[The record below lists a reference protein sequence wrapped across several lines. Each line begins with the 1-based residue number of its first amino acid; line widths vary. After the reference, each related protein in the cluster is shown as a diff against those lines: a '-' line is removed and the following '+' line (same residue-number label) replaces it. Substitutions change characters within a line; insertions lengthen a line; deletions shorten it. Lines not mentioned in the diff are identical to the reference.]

1 MHSVKLAA
9 FSTDKRNN
17 SNTRI
22 CPLYCV
28 NFRPSHPS
36 EKDHCI
42 MSKAATTKKDN
53 SNLDQNAICRA
64 AKARRKNSPKKS
76 GRNAVDGFT
85 IRAAKQ
91 DRREKMQALKEQK
104 QLGLTIN
111 SCIDAVFTGAD
122 HSGMCELYSTEKE
135 RFGDDSLPV
144 PVRFSD
150 HVRSKAQDEIA
161 DWCVKN
167 PGKYE
172 YKYESGNL
180 ILVNT
185 MFIKQG

>member
-1 MHSVKLAA
+1 
-9 FSTDKRNN
+9 
-17 SNTRI
+17 
-22 CPLYCV
+22 
-28 NFRPSHPS
+28 
-36 EKDHCI
+36 

-53 SNLDQNAICRA
+53 SNLDQNTIRRA

-76 GRNAVDGFT
+76 VVDGFT

-91 DRREKMQALKEQK
+91 DQRDRHRELKEQK
-104 QLGLTIN
+104 QLGITIN

-122 HSGMCELYSTEKE
+122 HSGMCVLYSTEKVQL
-135 RFGDDSLPV
+135 GDDGLPV
-144 PVRFSD
+144 SARFSD
-150 HVRSKAQDEIA
+150 HVRSKAQEEIS